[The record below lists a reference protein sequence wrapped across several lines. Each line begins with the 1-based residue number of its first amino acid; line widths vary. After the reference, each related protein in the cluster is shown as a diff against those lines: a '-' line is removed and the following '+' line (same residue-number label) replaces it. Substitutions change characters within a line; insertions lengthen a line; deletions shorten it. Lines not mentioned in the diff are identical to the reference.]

1 MLKIKE
7 NGRTLS
13 GVFWGRENFPE
24 VEPSSYN
31 GKTNLSNMECFAM
44 RYIAMEFI
52 VETIKE
58 YHGNSFI
65 NRETVEYNS
74 CFQNGKLYLNNF
86 KGYTVNGYLISSV
99 ALTEEGRFILE
110 CYKLDEE
117 TGEESEEEIHI
128 LLS

>member
-86 KGYTVNGYLISSV
+86 EGYTVNGYLISSV